1 MDKPIRAALD
11 LVRLRH
17 GRALAVI
24 EGWFLVVMMVGG
36 GVGIGYS
43 LGGVRADYVL
53 ANQAM
58 ERNAEIARMQ
68 DTNQQLLAIIQDR
81 LPAVTSSAAQA
92 ADKAERAAD
101 QAAGAIQAAKGA
113 ASKASTAATKATAA
127 AKSASTVVKKVD
139 EALAPPAPPPAKKV
153 PDWLNTP

>member
-58 ERNAEIARMQ
+58 ERNSEIARMQ
-68 DTNQQLLAIIQDR
+68 ETNRQLLAIIQDR

-113 ASKASTAATKATAA
+113 ASKATTAATKATAA

-139 EALAPPAPPPAKKV
+139 EVLAPPSPPPPKRV
-153 PDWLNTP
+153 PEWLNTP